1 MGAQDYTDCYNCQ
14 QQISMAYS
22 SASEASESNSISSNN
37 WRTESG
43 GDEECL
49 GDCDE
54 PEGIVPYLSE
64 PTSSQS
70 DVEGGGP
77 GGENDDDDDV
87 GMDIDKLQKH
97 RMVSRSCYIII

>member
-1 MGAQDYTDCYNCQ
+1 
-14 QQISMAYS
+14 MAYS
-22 SASEASESNSISSNN
+22 STSESSESNSISSNN
-37 WRTESG
+37 WRTESS

-54 PEGIVPYLSE
+54 PEGIVPYRSE

-77 GGENDDDDDV
+77 GGENDYDDDV
-87 GMDIDKLQKH
+87 GMDIDRLQNTE
-97 RMVSRSCYIII
+97 